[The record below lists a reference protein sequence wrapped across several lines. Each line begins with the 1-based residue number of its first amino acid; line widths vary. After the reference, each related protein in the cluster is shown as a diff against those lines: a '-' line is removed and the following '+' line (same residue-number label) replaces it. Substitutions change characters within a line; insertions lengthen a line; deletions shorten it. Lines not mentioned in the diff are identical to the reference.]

1 MRRLKCLVRIVFPR
15 CIVSPTIS
23 GIASVLAA
31 ARITCRIPTRWLTTV
46 STFGSWAEKVRT
58 SDGMT
63 CTPQCEYHRG
73 RSYRGPVL
81 HPSPRCCIATAV
93 HMFPRIDT
101 SIRRIET

>member
-1 MRRLKCLVRIVFPR
+1 MRRLKCLVRIVFPAHGSPV
-15 CIVSPTIS
+15 VSPR
-23 GIASVLAA
+23 G
-31 ARITCRIPTRWLTTV
+31 RLTTV